1 MLKKQLSVDE
11 LRYGMYVSELD
22 RPWTDTP
29 FVFQGFLL
37 RTPTQ
42 LEALRR
48 YCKHVFV
55 DVERGVEPDDRR
67 LAGEGPIP
75 GAHEQVR
82 GSTGYPEL
90 AGVESEFGRARDVYA
105 ESLALVEDIIR
116 SAHTGEVLDSRRVRE
131 AVARITETIVRNPDA
146 LMLVSK
152 LREKGPLT
160 LTRALDV
167 SIYMVVF
174 GRFLQLPRDDLELLG
189 MLGLLQD
196 VGKVRLP
203 SALLEKK
210 GRLTPEETALA
221 RRHVE
226 YSVDMLR
233 DTPGLPPRLI
243 ELVPLHHERHDGS
256 GYPRGLKWPDIG
268 LYGSLAGIVD
278 TFDALT
284 TMRPY
289 AEQMSPSNALGLL
302 YKERG
307 SNFHPALVEQF
318 IQCIGIFPVGS
329 VVELNTGEV
338 GIVIA
343 QNLVRRL
350 KPRVMV
356 VLDADGR
363 PMRPHKILDLV
374 KEPKASAD
382 EAYHIRRTL
391 EHSKVQLDP
400 REFFL

>member
-105 ESLALVEDIIR
+105 DSIALVEDIIR
-116 SAHTGEVLDSRRVRE
+116 SAHTGEVLDARRVRE

-189 MLGLLQD
+189 MVGLLQD

-203 SALLEKK
+203 STLLEKK

-243 ELVPLHHERHDGS
+243 ALVPLHHERHDGS
-256 GYPRGLKWPDIG
+256 GYPRRLKWPEIG

>member
-55 DVERGVEPDDRR
+55 DVERGVEPDDKR
-67 LAGEGPIP
+67 LAGASPIP
-75 GAHEQVR
+75 GAHEQAR

-210 GRLTPEETALA
+210 GRLTPGETALA

-226 YSVDMLR
+226 YSVDILR